1 MSSRT
6 RRCPVLAGAIL
17 AACLLLPHVVLT
29 QSSQI
34 SDLMGV
40 RHWSGQGVS
49 PVYEGFDINPD
60 GSYNLWFGY
69 MNLNWE
75 EHLEIPIGSNNMFE
89 PGAADRGQPTH
100 FAERRHKDVFRVV
113 VPADFGTQKL
123 TWKLTIRGKTESIAG
138 TLNPVWQIDR
148 RRTTRGGNDD
158 AVDSNTP
165 PVASVQPP
173 EQTIATSAKAS
184 LAIAATDDGLPKRVR
199 TSFPAPN
206 GLDIPPELY
215 AVPPSSAGRGGA
227 ASAGSAAGGRGGSAG
242 RAGGASGADGASASA
257 GGSGARSGRGN
268 AAAQGSGGSLSYEWY
283 KYRGPGAVTFAQP
296 RGILPPD
303 GKTTSTASFSA
314 PGDYMLQ
321 VVIDDGSGES
331 AGNFGY
337 HCCWTNVEVKVHVTN

>member
-1 MSSRT
+1 VSSRT

-123 TWKLTIRGKTESIAG
+123 TWKLTIRGKTEAIAG

-173 EQTIATSAKAS
+173 EQTIAAAGKAN
-184 LAIAATDDGLPKRVR
+184 LAISATDDGLPKRVR

-206 GLDIPPELY
+206 GRDVPPELY
-215 AVPPSSAGRGGA
+215 AVPPAGRGG
-227 ASAGSAAGGRGGSAG
+227 GGAAGGRGAGAG
-242 RAGGASGADGASASA
+242 RAGTGDAAA
-257 GGSGARSGRGN
+257 GGAPAARGGRAN
-268 AAAQGSGGSLSYEWY
+268 AAAEGNGGSLSYEWY
-283 KYRGPGAVTFAQP
+283 KYRGPGVVTFADA
-296 RGILPPD
+296 RGILPPN

>member
-1 MSSRT
+1 MATNRA
-6 RRCPVLAGAIL
+6 RRYQIVGGLIIFAL
-17 AACLLLPHVVLT
+17 VVLPRVARSQ
-29 QSSQI
+29 QSNI

-40 RHWSGQGVS
+40 RHWSGQGAS
-49 PVYEGFDINPD
+49 PVYEGFDLNPD
-60 GSYNLWFGY
+60 GTYNLWFGY

-75 EHLEIPIGSNNMFE
+75 EQLNIPLGADNTFE
-89 PGAADRGQPTH
+89 PGPADRGQPTH

-113 VPADFGTQKL
+113 VPSTFGTQKL
-123 TWKLTIRGKTESIAG
+123 VWKLSVRGKTESIAA

-173 EQTIATSAKAS
+173 EQSIAARANAT
-184 LAIAATDDGLPKRVR
+184 LAISATDDGLPKRVR

-206 GLDIPPELY
+206 GRDVPSELY
-215 AVPPSSAGRGGA
+215 AVPPSGGRGAGGGA
-227 ASAGSAAGGRGGSAG
+227 APAAGGRGG
-242 RAGGASGADGASASA
+242 
-257 GGSGARSGRGN
+257 GRG
-268 AAAQGSGGSLSYEWY
+268 AAVEGGSLSYEWF
-283 KYRGPGAVTFAQP
+283 KYRGPGSVTFTEP
-296 RGILPPD
+296 RGILPAN

-314 PGDYMLQ
+314 PGDYVVQ

-337 HCCWTNVEVKVHVTN
+337 HCCWTNVEVKVHVTP